1 MATNL
6 LYPEQID
13 RELNWPL
20 GTAVRLARRHRLP
33 YYTLPDGSI
42 RLRLDEVAALIR
54 HVPLPKQQEVA
65 SV

>member
-1 MATNL
+1 MPTNL

-13 RELNWPL
+13 RELNWRI

-33 YYTLPDGSI
+33 HYTLPDGSI

-54 HVPLPKQQEVA
+54 HVPLPKRQEAA
-65 SV
+65 SA